1 MAKKH
6 RKPLTKR
13 RIRAVFER
21 DGHKCVYCN
30 RTPPDIIL
38 SIDHFKPISQG
49 GSNKMENLTTTCIE
63 CNRDRIKPPINDDFH
78 MCLSVISWNQI
89 REQQ

>member
-1 MAKKH
+1 
-6 RKPLTKR
+6 
-13 RIRAVFER
+13 
-21 DGHKCVYCN
+21 
-30 RTPPDIIL
+30 
-38 SIDHFKPISQG
+38 
-49 GSNKMENLTTTCIE
+49 MENLTTTCIE